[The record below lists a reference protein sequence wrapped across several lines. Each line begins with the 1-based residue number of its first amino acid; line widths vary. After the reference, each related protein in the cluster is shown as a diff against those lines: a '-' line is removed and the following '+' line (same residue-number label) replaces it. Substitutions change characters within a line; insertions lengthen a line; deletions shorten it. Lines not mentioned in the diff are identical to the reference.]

1 MKILETTTTLPPVNK
16 GGIGRPPD
24 PEVEEIMGMID
35 TIPEGAYL
43 PVEFESVKRAR
54 RVKTMLKRRKIS
66 AFARGPVV
74 YVSRNGTA

>member
-24 PEVEEIMGMID
+24 PEVVEIMGMID

-43 PVEFESVKRAR
+43 PVEFENVKRAGR
-54 RVKTMLKRRKIS
+54 IRAMLATRKIR
-66 AFARGPVV
+66 AFTRGVVV